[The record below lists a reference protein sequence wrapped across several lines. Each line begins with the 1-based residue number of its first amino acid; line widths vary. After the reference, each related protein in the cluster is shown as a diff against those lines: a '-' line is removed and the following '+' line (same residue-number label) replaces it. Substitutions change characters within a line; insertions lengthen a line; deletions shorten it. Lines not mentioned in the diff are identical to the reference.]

1 MRRLVL
7 LRRMYFNVILR
18 TQQALLKN
26 YLITTG
32 LLQRKMKNK
41 LFILANIITYM
52 LLFAFVF
59 TRDLYGGGIKIEVFF
74 HGRDALNRFINCGY
88 SFLCSDQNGHFFL
101 DRRCYS
107 SAPAHEVAKRHL
119 KSMKIWKMAGIHI
132 INNGDL
138 ASRQGV
144 SARKAGMRLKRE

>member
-59 TRDLYGGGIKIEVFF
+59 TRDLYGR
-74 HGRDALNRFINCGY
+74 RD
-88 SFLCSDQNGHFFL
+88 
-101 DRRCYS
+101 
-107 SAPAHEVAKRHL
+107 
-119 KSMKIWKMAGIHI
+119 
-132 INNGDL
+132 
-138 ASRQGV
+138 
-144 SARKAGMRLKRE
+144 